1 MCDEKKLRSVK
12 DISRKKYNFDL
23 TVNRADLGGINVN
36 DNRADLGEIN
46 ANGNRADLVGINA
59 KGLINQFQLKN
70 TCSQL
75 SCQRCLYN
83 IEILLH

>member
-36 DNRADLGEIN
+36 
-46 ANGNRADLVGINA
+46 GNRADLVGINA

-75 SCQRCLYN
+75 SCQRCSHN